1 MRTPMDSIPGVAPT
15 AYPAVYEA
23 LVARRAMSQQRLE
36 GEAALRLIEGTAAD
50 QGGRPLPPDATVS
63 IRV

>member
-1 MRTPMDSIPGVAPT
+1 MDSIPGGAASVN
-15 AYPAVYEA
+15 PAVYEA

-36 GEAALRLIEGTAAD
+36 GEAALRLIEGAPAG
-50 QGGRPLPPDATVS
+50 QAQRALPADATIS